1 VPEEAPN
8 RLLVLDVDSAYL
20 PHAPT
25 DAEKYSYFRGR
36 RRWIFYW
43 LLIGQ
48 LGVVYG
54 FVMVAIKSPWATPAL
69 LFLIVVMPP
78 IIVNFWLRTL
88 RPRLTL
94 PMHQAN
100 MGIYR
105 PDPEDTVDIWLPTCG
120 EPLRVLRNQYRHVA
134 LVRWHAPV
142 AVWVLD
148 DADRDEVAELV
159 QEFGFHHVVRPNRGW
174 LKKAGNLI
182 HAFGIS
188 GSRYGVV
195 LDADFVPR
203 DDFLLETIPY
213 MSDPKVGVVQT
224 AQYFDIRKEFNYIQ
238 RYAGSL
244 QEIFFRWIQPA
255 RDVHKAAIC
264 AGTNVVY
271 RRAAVEAAGGFAQV
285 PIGEDVHSGIKLW
298 WAGYE
303 TRYLPLVLAKGIAPN
318 SFKALANQQYR
329 WCRSSMLLMVEKH
342 FRAAP
347 FTWRQRAAFWAAFLY
362 YMASAALLVTGPLP
376 TLVMMWFFPRYV
388 HAYNYLPMVPA
399 ILATLLV
406 FPVMARGWRP
416 SIYRVGVINSACHLL
431 AIFHALRDRVEEWV
445 PTGMSR
451 TGAAG
456 LAKREADVPTKVN
469 RILLSWIILE
479 QTALWTVIAL
489 RVRQDGP
496 EPYWATIALAAIQ
509 FYFLAPLLTRGKGLR
524 ERRPPRN
531 TQSPPGPAT
540 TDAKAMTLEM
550 ERIR

>member
-1 VPEEAPN
+1 
-8 RLLVLDVDSAYL
+8 
-20 PHAPT
+20 
-25 DAEKYSYFRGR
+25 
-36 RRWIFYW
+36 
-43 LLIGQ
+43 
-48 LGVVYG
+48 
-54 FVMVAIKSPWATPAL
+54 
-69 LFLIVVMPP
+69 
-78 IIVNFWLRTL
+78 
-88 RPRLTL
+88 
-94 PMHQAN
+94 
-100 MGIYR
+100 
-105 PDPEDTVDIWLPTCG
+105 
-120 EPLRVLRNQYRHVA
+120 
-134 LVRWHAPV
+134 
-142 AVWVLD
+142 
-148 DADRDEVAELV
+148 
-159 QEFGFHHVVRPNRGW
+159 
-174 LKKAGNLI
+174 
-182 HAFGIS
+182 
-188 GSRYGVV
+188 
-195 LDADFVPR
+195 
-203 DDFLLETIPY
+203 
-213 MSDPKVGVVQT
+213 
-224 AQYFDIRKEFNYIQ
+224 
-238 RYAGSL
+238 
-244 QEIFFRWIQPA
+244 
-255 RDVHKAAIC
+255 
-264 AGTNVVY
+264 
-271 RRAAVEAAGGFAQV
+271 
-285 PIGEDVHSGIKLW
+285 
-298 WAGYE
+298 
-303 TRYLPLVLAKGIAPN
+303 
-318 SFKALANQQYR
+318 
-329 WCRSSMLLMVEKH
+329 MLLMVEKH